1 MPVFLLLAA
10 VGVGW
15 GLWSGKLMPKQ
26 VLPLVLAT
34 AGLALFL
41 KGSWLLGLPI
51 AAVGAFWFWGM
62 ATRLGKL
69 RQIPGSEYE
78 LAAARWLLGV
88 SADDDAA
95 KINARYKELVAKSH
109 PERGDE
115 GERKRKLNEARA
127 LLLDDLKRKKG

>member
-1 MPVFLLLAA
+1 
-10 VGVGW
+10 
-15 GLWSGKLMPKQ
+15 
-26 VLPLVLAT
+26 LPLVLAT

-51 AAVGAFWFWGM
+51 AAVGTFWFWGM

-69 RQIPGSEYE
+69 RQIPSSEYE

-88 SADDDAA
+88 SVDDDAA

-115 GERKRKLNEARA
+115 VERKRKLNEARA